1 MKKTIEKTIRLT
13 ETSGTETVVVL
24 DKIVR
29 ISEKHSNFNN
39 DVYSVVHTMDG
50 NEVTVKESMDQ
61 IETLMSGKKK
71 NKIVHE
77 QYLMKEIIE

>member
-1 MKKTIEKTIRLT
+1 
-13 ETSGTETVVVL
+13 
-24 DKIVR
+24 
-29 ISEKHSNFNN
+29 
-39 DVYSVVHTMDG
+39 MDG